1 MIFSKPLQFFASSS
15 CDTANTQLAAT
26 IAAFDVPL
34 CDSEPYT
41 VQAGD
46 GIRGKRV
53 TWHFKQAAPNGIK
66 AKSLAELWHANDWH
80 VANPDNAFARCRRA
94 FRTYRDLVDQT
105 RGGPQ
110 TVSMFDRVGPSI
122 NTGDSRKAA
131 ALESLGHPLLGW
143 TCSSEWWHWHFP
155 QAAASD
161 AALYDKPTLHL
172 DLPTADISYVR
183 AALINYSW
191 MLKWIADIIQA
202 RVTHRGRVALIGVD
216 APKREVEIIEKLLYR
231 K

>member
-1 MIFSKPLQFFASSS
+1 MIFKPLQFFASSS
-15 CDTANTQLAAT
+15 CETKDTELAAT

-34 CDSEPYT
+34 CDTEPYT

-53 TWHFKQAAPNGIK
+53 TWHFKQAAPNGIR
-66 AKSLAELWHANDWH
+66 AMSLASFWHDNDWH
-80 VANPDNAFARCRRA
+80 AANSDNAFARCRRA
-94 FRTYRDLVDQT
+94 FKTRRDLIDQI

-110 TVSMFDRVGPSI
+110 TLSMFSKATPSI
-122 NTGDSRKAA
+122 YTASIAQAA
-131 ALESLGHPLLGW
+131 TLEALGHPLLGW

-172 DLPTADISYVR
+172 DLPDADISYVR